1 MKLPENIDK
10 ITLIEDKEIGPF
22 PPNGFQKFE
31 EASFGNGDYFGLYWE
46 FGKEHQE
53 PIICEILHD
62 EGIIM
67 PRFSCL
73 NKFLEWYQLNDYDWG
88 EDEID
93 DDAFVLNLIK
103 KGGNQLKQSQ
113 TKQALA
119 YYKQSTDVFGEYSEN
134 WYKLALLHEKDGNQL
149 EFQKSIINAIFS
161 NWAIQHPSENALY
174 TLKNIHPVGALKQH
188 PLIKNR
194 NIFDLHFGGVKE
206 NKIYTIISE
215 ILSELN
221 VIEDIDKALIMEQ
234 NYALMMH
241 RETTSFQERYHFN
254 LEQWQSDFKQK
265 TNHRLKL
272 KQK

>member
-1 MKLPENIDK
+1 MKLPKNIDK
-10 ITLIEDKEIGPF
+10 VTLIEDSETGPF
-22 PPNGFQKFE
+22 PPNGFKKFE

-62 EGIIM
+62 EGILM

-88 EDEID
+88 EEEIN

-103 KGGNQLKQSQ
+103 KGDNQLKQGH
-113 TKQALA
+113 TEQAIA
-119 YYKQSTDVFGEYSEN
+119 FYKQSTDVLGEYSEN
-134 WYKLALLHEKDGNQL
+134 WYKLALLYKKIGNQL

-161 NWAIQHPSENALY
+161 NWTLQHPSEKTLY
-174 TLKNIHPVGALKQH
+174 MLKNIHPVNALKHH

-194 NIFDLHFGGVKE
+194 TTFDLHFGGMKE
-206 NKIYTIISE
+206 NKIYSIISE
-215 ILSELN
+215 IITELN
-221 VIEDIDKALIMEQ
+221 AIGDTNKALIMEQ

-241 RETTSFQERYHFN
+241 RETASFQERNQFN
-254 LEQWQSDFKQK
+254 LNHWQSNFKQK
-265 TNHRLKL
+265 TRERLKI
-272 KQK
+272 